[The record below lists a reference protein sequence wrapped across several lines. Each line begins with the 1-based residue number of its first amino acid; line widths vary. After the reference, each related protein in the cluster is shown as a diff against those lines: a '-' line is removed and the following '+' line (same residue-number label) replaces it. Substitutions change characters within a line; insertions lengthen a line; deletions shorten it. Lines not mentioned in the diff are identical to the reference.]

1 MTVLVLWACV
11 KGASCHAPVQREIR
25 VTTDIL
31 VIGGGIVGLSAAMQ
45 LTERYSDLSVTVIE
59 KEAALASHQTGH
71 NSGVI
76 HAGVYY
82 APGSLKARFCRE
94 GSEATYAFCRNH
106 GLPVEQCGKLIVA
119 TNPLEESRLE
129 DLLTRCRSNGLA
141 PQWIDGYE
149 LRRMEPHIVGR
160 SAILVSTSGIAD
172 YPAIA
177 RKMAAIVEQ
186 RGGKVLLESPV
197 IALRESRDEVI
208 ADTPRLTLRARF
220 AIVCAGLM
228 ADRMAGMCGIPLDF
242 KIVPFRGEYFRLP
255 EAMNGIVSRLIYPVP
270 NPELPFLG
278 VHLTRMIGGYVTVGP
293 NAVLA
298 LAREGYRWRDLNP
311 RDLLEMAMFP
321 GLHKMLR
328 QHGRSAVREFVNSV
342 FKRGYLAE
350 CTKYCP
356 ELTLEHLEPH
366 PAGVRAQAVQA
377 DGTMIH
383 DFLIKRSRRSLHVC
397 NAPSPAATAAL
408 PIGRYLVDRFSEEFS
423 HECRLVP
430 PAAGLDAREAASPA
444 RPLG

>member
-1 MTVLVLWACV
+1 VP
-11 KGASCHAPVQREIR
+11 PVQREFR

-31 VIGGGIVGLSAAMQ
+31 VIGGGIVGLSTAMQ
-45 LTERYSDLSVTVIE
+45 LTERYPDVSVTVIE
-59 KEAALASHQTGH
+59 KETALAAHQTGH

-94 GSEATYAFCRNH
+94 GSEATYAFCHSH
-106 GLPVEQCGKLIVA
+106 GLPVQRCGKLIVA
-119 TNPLEESRLE
+119 TNPLEELRLE
-129 DLLTRCRSNGLA
+129 DLLARCRSNGLA
-141 PQWIDGYE
+141 PQWIDGHE
-149 LRRMEPHIVGR
+149 LRRIEPHIVGR

-186 RGGKVLLESPV
+186 RGGKVLLDAPV
-197 IALRESRDEVI
+197 MALRESSDGVI

-228 ADRMAGMCGIPLDF
+228 ADRLAGMCGIPLDF

-255 EAMNGIVSRLIYPVP
+255 DAMNGIVSRLIYPVP
-270 NPELPFLG
+270 NPDLPFLG

-298 LAREGYRWRDLNP
+298 LAREGYRWRDLNA

-321 GLHKMLR
+321 GLRKMLR

-356 ELTLEHLEPH
+356 ELTLEHLEPY

-408 PIGRYLVDRFSEEFS
+408 PIGRHLVDRFSEEFS
-423 HECRLVP
+423 F
-430 PAAGLDAREAASPA
+430 PATSSAC
-444 RPLG
+444 

>member
-1 MTVLVLWACV
+1 MP
-11 KGASCHAPVQREIR
+11 PVQRGFR

-31 VIGGGIVGLSAAMQ
+31 VIGGGIVGLSTAMQ
-45 LTERYSDLSVTVIE
+45 LTERYADVSVTVIE
-59 KEAALASHQTGH
+59 KETTLASHQTGH

-82 APGSLKARFCRE
+82 PPGSLKARFCRE
-94 GSEATYAFCRNH
+94 GSAATYAFCRNH
-106 GLPVEQCGKLIVA
+106 GLAVEQCGKLIVA
-119 TNPLEESRLE
+119 TNPLEELRLE
-129 DLLTRCRSNGLA
+129 DLLARCRSNGLA
-141 PQWIDGYE
+141 PQWIDAHE
-149 LRRMEPHIVGR
+149 LRRIEPHIVGR
-160 SAILVSTSGIAD
+160 AAILVSTSGIAD

-186 RGGKVLLESPV
+186 RGGKVLLDSPV
-197 IALRESRDEVI
+197 TALRESRDEVI
-208 ADTPRLTLRARF
+208 ADTPRFTLRAQF

-228 ADRMAGMCGIPLDF
+228 ADRLAGMCGIPLDF

-298 LAREGYRWRDLNP
+298 LAREGYRWRDVNP

-321 GLHKMLR
+321 GLRNMLR
-328 QHGRSAVREFVNSV
+328 RHGRSAIREFANSV
-342 FKRGYLAE
+342 FKRGYLSQ

-356 ELTLEHLEPH
+356 ELTLDHLEPH

-408 PIGRYLVDRFSEEFS
+408 PIGRHLIDRFSEEFS
-423 HECRLVP
+423 F
-430 PAAGLDAREAASPA
+430 PAASSP
-444 RPLG
+444 